1 MRNIWAIFKKEFKI
15 YFDTPVA
22 YVVFGIFSLIT
33 GYFFLQIF
41 SYFQRQ
47 SLQFLQYQAPQM
59 LEHMNL
65 NDMVFRPLFLNI
77 NVFFLLM
84 IPVITMRLIADEKRL
99 KTYELLMT
107 TPVSTWQIVM
117 GKYLA
122 SLSVVLIMVL
132 IVFIYPILL
141 SFFGSEGGLS
151 AGSIEWMPI
160 ITSGLGLFLAGA
172 AFSALGIFASSLT
185 ESQIISAIVAFG
197 LLLLF
202 WVIGWA
208 SAGAEGVSK
217 EVLRY
222 LSLLEHLDQ
231 FTKGLIELKDLVY
244 YFSVIFFGLFLT
256 QQTVSSQ
263 RWR

>member
-1 MRNIWAIFKKEFKI
+1 MRNIIAIFKKEFKI
-15 YFDTPVA
+15 YFETPVA
-22 YVVFGIFSLIT
+22 YVVFGIFSLIS

-47 SLQFLQYQAPQM
+47 SLQFLQYQAAHM

-65 NDMVFRPLFLNI
+65 NDMVMRPLFLNI

-107 TPVSTWQIVM
+107 SPVTTWQIVL

-122 SLSVVLIMVL
+122 SLSVILVMVL
-132 IVFIYPILL
+132 IVFIYPMLL

-151 AGSIEWMPI
+151 TGSIEWMPLL
-160 ITSGLGLFLAGA
+160 TSGIGLFLAGA
-172 AFSALGIFASSLT
+172 SFAALGIFASSLT
-185 ESQIISAIVAFG
+185 ESQIISAIVSFG

-208 SAGAEGVSK
+208 SAGAEGILK

-231 FTKGLIELKDLVY
+231 FTKGLIEVKDIVY
-244 YFSVIFFGLFLT
+244 YFSVIYFGLFLT
-256 QQTVSSQ
+256 QQSISSQ

>member
-1 MRNIWAIFKKEFKI
+1 MKNIWAIFKKEFKI

-22 YVVFGIFSLIT
+22 YVVFGIFSLVS

-41 SYFQRQ
+41 KYFQRQ
-47 SLQFLQYQAPQM
+47 SLQYLQYQAPQL

-65 NDMVFRPLFLNI
+65 NDMVMRPLFLNI

-107 TPVSTWQIVM
+107 SPVSTWQIVL

-122 SLSVVLIMVL
+122 SLVVVLSMVL

-141 SFFGSEGGLS
+141 SFFGSDGGLS
-151 AGSIEWMPI
+151 TGSIEWMPL

-172 AFSALGIFASSLT
+172 AFASLGIFASSLT

-208 SAGAEGVSK
+208 AAGAEGAAK
-217 EVLRY
+217 ELLRY
-222 LSLLEHLDQ
+222 LSILEHLDQ
-231 FTKGLIELKDLVY
+231 FTKGLIEIKDVVY
-244 YFSVIFFGLFLT
+244 YLSVIFFGLFLT
-256 QQTVSSQ
+256 QHVISSQ